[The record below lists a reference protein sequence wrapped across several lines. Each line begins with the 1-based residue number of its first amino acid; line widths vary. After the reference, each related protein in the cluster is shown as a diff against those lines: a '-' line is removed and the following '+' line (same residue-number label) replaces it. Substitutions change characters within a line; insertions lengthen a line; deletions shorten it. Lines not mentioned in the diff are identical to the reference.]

1 MKKHIISLLVAV
13 MVASTAFAAD
23 PAPQASRCAGTDK
36 ICLQLEKL
44 FEAQQFE
51 KIVDQYDTGM
61 KYSDGSRYLIGSACL
76 ALASQDNITPVQ
88 EESYYRGALQVKHYI
103 AYMGLYFLYAQ
114 KNEEKALGF
123 LREYIKTKPADTV
136 PYAILGE
143 SELSKKNYELA
154 DSYLREAKK
163 LAHAH
168 SPRVDWMLFQANYLL
183 KNYQFAKDM
192 FESAVTNG
200 KFEKEL
206 KAISTDSRFDGIER
220 RPEFKQYQ
228 AMFKIS
234 QARQ

>member
-1 MKKHIISLLVAV
+1 MKKHIITIMVALLI
-13 MVASTAFAAD
+13 ASTALAAD
-23 PAPQASRCAGTDK
+23 PPPKASRCAGTDK
-36 ICLQLEKL
+36 VCLQFEKL
-44 FEAQQFE
+44 AEAQQFE

-61 KYSDGSRYLIGSACL
+61 KYSDGSRYLIGEACL
-76 ALASQDNITPVQ
+76 ALASRDNITPVQ

-143 SELSKKNYELA
+143 SELYKKNYELA
-154 DSYLREAKK
+154 DTYLREAKRV
-163 LAHAH
+163 AHAH
-168 SPRVDWMLFQANYLL
+168 SPRIDFMLFQANYML
-183 KNYQFAKDM
+183 KNYQFAKEM
-192 FESAVTNG
+192 FDSAVLNG

-206 KAISTDSRFDGIER
+206 KAISTDPRFDGIER
-220 RPEFKQYQ
+220 RPEFKQHQ
-228 AMFKIS
+228 AMFKVS